1 MAIASQRLLNVCRFC
16 LSQEDERIILLNE
29 ILDASLSIE
38 NVQQLTGIEIC
49 TDQTTTQ
56 AVCLEC
62 TSKLKKAS
70 AFRNNCISND
80 YLFRQLCSRSRFTVV
95 QGASDD
101 VQNDDSVLEDPLDFE
116 ITDNTINDGFSPSDD
131 ETDFEQDDDDEPNR
145 TRTKRNTDST
155 NDDTME
161 YREEVIASVD
171 YDDGTAISE
180 TSPPKRHEDE
190 PTVATMQ
197 QSTEQDDP
205 LYSANYIE
213 LGEPPTDGEEAALSK
228 NDNLTCWTG
237 SRTRRAKLVLVRSG
251 QAGGNTRAATSTSIL
266 FRRTKRKRQK
276 PLCETCGKVVTNIA
290 THRATHSKEMGHA
303 CPHCSIRMSN
313 SSNLLRHVQAVHLK
327 VNIKTCEICDIGF
340 THYSTYRSHMYAQH
354 GIGELHECRVCSRT
368 FPDACVLRK
377 HVKRFHGV
385 QEHACPICGKLFKM
399 LDMLKRHQLV
409 HSKEQPFMCS
419 QCPKRFK
426 SDTSRKKHEF
436 THSGILFGC
445 SLCGKTYR
453 YKYLVN
459 AHIKKEHPLEGGEN
473 DAETPPH
480 GEGTAEGES
489 TVIEYG
495 EN

>member
-95 QGASDD
+95 QGATDD

-116 ITDNTINDGFSPSDD
+116 ITDNTINDGFSPTDD

-190 PTVATMQ
+190 STVATMQ

-213 LGEPPTDGEEAALSK
+213 LGEPPTDGEEAAL
-228 NDNLTCWTG
+228 
-237 SRTRRAKLVLVRSG
+237 
-251 QAGGNTRAATSTSIL
+251 
-266 FRRTKRKRQK
+266 
-276 PLCETCGKVVTNIA
+276 
-290 THRATHSKEMGHA
+290 
-303 CPHCSIRMSN
+303 
-313 SSNLLRHVQAVHLK
+313 
-327 VNIKTCEICDIGF
+327 
-340 THYSTYRSHMYAQH
+340 
-354 GIGELHECRVCSRT
+354 
-368 FPDACVLRK
+368 
-377 HVKRFHGV
+377 
-385 QEHACPICGKLFKM
+385 
-399 LDMLKRHQLV
+399 
-409 HSKEQPFMCS
+409 
-419 QCPKRFK
+419 
-426 SDTSRKKHEF
+426 
-436 THSGILFGC
+436 
-445 SLCGKTYR
+445 
-453 YKYLVN
+453 
-459 AHIKKEHPLEGGEN
+459 
-473 DAETPPH
+473 
-480 GEGTAEGES
+480 
-489 TVIEYG
+489 
-495 EN
+495 